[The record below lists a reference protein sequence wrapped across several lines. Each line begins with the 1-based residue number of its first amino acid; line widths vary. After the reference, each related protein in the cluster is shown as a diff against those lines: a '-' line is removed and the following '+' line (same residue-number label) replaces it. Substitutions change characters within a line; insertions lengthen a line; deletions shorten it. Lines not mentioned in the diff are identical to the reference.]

1 MNAGLIV
8 DDESAVFHPSGSVF
22 ATLKVNPMSDSA
34 KPIVLSIAGHDPS
47 GGAGIQADIETLSAL
62 GCQPATCISSLTQQD
77 SRNVYQVRPLPAD
90 WIGQQLEILFRDY
103 PVACIKIGLLGSA
116 ETAAMLGELLQQKP
130 DIPLVIDPVLAAGGG
145 TALATDQ
152 LIETLLAQLLPLAS
166 VVTPNS
172 PEARKLGGE
181 QALDRCAE
189 RLLARGCGAVLI
201 TGTHEESG
209 EVVNRL
215 YRPDRPV
222 SSEHWPRLAH
232 SYHGSGCTLASAIAA
247 GLARGMELQE
257 AVSSAQAY
265 TWHSLAAGWQPGQGQ
280 HLPNRFHRNE
290 GEH

>member
-8 DDESAVFHPSGSVF
+8 DDESAVFHPSTAVF
-22 ATLKVNPMSDSA
+22 ATCKVNPMPHPS
-34 KPIVLSIAGHDPS
+34 KPVVLSIAGHDPS
-47 GGAGIQADIETLSAL
+47 GGAGIQADIETLNAL
-62 GCQPATCISSLTQQD
+62 SCHPATCISSLTQQD
-77 SRNVYQVRPLPAD
+77 SRNVYQVRPLPTD

-103 PVACIKIGLLGSA
+103 PVACIKIGLIGSA
-116 ETAAMLGELLQQKP
+116 ETAGMLAELLQQKP
-130 DIPLVIDPVLAAGGG
+130 NIPLVIDPVLAAGGG

-152 LIETLLAQLLPLAS
+152 LIETLLAQLFPLAS

-172 PEARKLGGE
+172 PEARKLSGE

-189 RLLARGCGAVLI
+189 RLLESGCGAVLI

-209 EVVNRL
+209 KVVNRL

-222 SSEHWPRLAH
+222 TSERWPRLEH

-257 AVSSAQAY
+257 AVSTAQAY
-265 TWHSLAAGWQPGQGQ
+265 TWHSLAAGWQPGRGQ
-280 HLPNRFHRNE
+280 HLPDRFHRKQ
-290 GEH
+290 GEY